1 MLLKIW
7 RAISFIGTNPHSER
21 REIRHIVIC
30 NRISLI
36 ISGLTFLLFIVAL
49 LYFGWIITVKMAL
62 GATFFFLTPI
72 LLNYFQYVS
81 ISRILLLLSLNLVS
95 LTASVADKFDVP
107 GVLEEFQ
114 YFQFRLLILAGSLFP
129 FILFKLEERK
139 RLITGILIS
148 FLCLVLY
155 DPVHHLF
162 GVGYYDA
169 GFTAPNYYFINYM
182 VGATFLIITGS
193 SFFLKYSF
201 ETYDKQNEILIANLS
216 DAKYVIQR
224 QQDQLTSENIHLS
237 QEVFEKNAQ
246 LSQTN
251 EELIRHNNDLLQF
264 SYTVSHNL
272 RGPVASLIGL
282 VNLFERK
289 ELTEDHQVILQ
300 HLELSSE
307 RLDTTIKDL
316 GSIIDMRNSVSK
328 IKQRLQWANE
338 LEHITILLKKE
349 IEDQHIE
356 LDSDF
361 SDAPMVYSIKP
372 MVSSILYNLVSNAI
386 KYHSPDRKLKI
397 SIRTTQID
405 NLVRLDVT
413 DNGMGIDLDKFKD
426 KVFGLYKRF
435 HTHTEGKGL
444 GLFLVK
450 LQAETLGGRV
460 EVKSKLD
467 SGTTF
472 SVFISSS
479 DQDN

>member
-1 MLLKIW
+1 MLVKIW
-7 RAISFIGTNPHSER
+7 RAISFIGTTPNSDR
-21 REIRHIVIC
+21 KEIRHIAIC

-36 ISGLTFLLFIVAL
+36 LSGFTFLLFIVAL
-49 LYFGWIITVKMAL
+49 LYFGWIVTVKIAL
-62 GATFFFLTPI
+62 GATFFFFVPI
-72 LLNYFQYVS
+72 ILNYFRYISV
-81 ISRILLLLSLNLVS
+81 SRILLLTSLNLIS
-95 LTASVADKFDVP
+95 LIASVADKFDVP
-107 GVLEEFQ
+107 GMLEEFQ
-114 YFQFRLLILAGSLFP
+114 YFQFRLLILAASLFP
-129 FILFKLEERK
+129 FILFKLEEKK
-139 RLITGILIS
+139 RLISGLLIS

-155 DPVHHLF
+155 DPIHHLF
-162 GVGYYDA
+162 GVGYYDM
-169 GFTAPNYYFINYM
+169 GFSAPNYYFTNYM

-201 ETYDKQNEILIANLS
+201 ETYEKQNEVLIQNLS
-216 DAKYVIQR
+216 HAKALIQ
-224 QQDQLTSENIHLS
+224 QQQEQLASENVELNR
-237 QEVFEKNAQ
+237 EVVEKNTQ

-251 EELIRHNNDLLQF
+251 EELIKHNNDLLQF

-282 VNLFERK
+282 VNLFDRK
-289 ELTEDHQVILQ
+289 ELKEDHQTILQ

-307 RLDTTIKDL
+307 RLDVTIKDL

-328 IKQRLQWANE
+328 TKQRLEWSNE

-349 IEDQHIE
+349 IEDQQVEIE
-356 LDSDF
+356 SDF
-361 SDAPMVYSIKP
+361 SKAPMVYSIKP
-372 MVSSILYNLVSNAI
+372 MVSSILYNLISNAI
-386 KYHSPDRKLKI
+386 KYHSPERKPKI
-397 SIRTTQID
+397 NIRTTQEND
-405 NLVRLDVT
+405 LVRLDIT

-450 LQAETLGGRV
+450 LQAETLGGRA

-472 SVFISSS
+472 SIFISSS
-479 DQDN
+479 SLDG

>member
-1 MLLKIW
+1 MLWKLW
-7 RAISFIGTNPHSER
+7 SRISFIGTNPNGER
-21 REIRHIVIC
+21 KENRHIIIC

-36 ISGLTFLLFIVAL
+36 LSGFTFVLFIVAL
-49 LYFGWIITVKMAL
+49 AYFGWIITVKMAL
-62 GATFFFLTPI
+62 GATFFFLLPI
-72 LLNYFQYVS
+72 ILNYFRYASV
-81 ISRILLLLSLNLVS
+81 SRILLLLSLNLIS
-95 LTASVADKFDVP
+95 LIASVADKFDVP
-107 GVLEEFQ
+107 GMLEEFQ
-114 YFQFRLLILAGSLFP
+114 YFQFRLLILAASLFP

-139 RLITGILIS
+139 FWISGLLIS
-148 FLCLVLY
+148 FSCLVFY
-155 DPVHHLF
+155 DPVHELF
-162 GVGYYDA
+162 NVGYYDV
-169 GFTAPNYYFINYM
+169 GFAAPNYYFTNYM

-201 ETYDKQNEILIANLS
+201 ETYERQNEILIKNLNN
-216 DAKYVIQR
+216 AKSLIQH
-224 QQDQLTSENIHLS
+224 QQEQLTSENIQLNR
-237 QEVFEKNAQ
+237 EVIEKNAQ

-282 VNLFERK
+282 VNLFDRK
-289 ELTEDHQVILQ
+289 ELKEDHQILLQ
-300 HLELSSE
+300 HLEISSD

-328 IKQRLQWANE
+328 TKQGVKWSDE

-349 IEDQHIE
+349 IEDQHVEIE
-356 LDSDF
+356 SDF
-361 SDAPMVYSIKP
+361 SKAPTVYSIKP
-372 MVSSILYNLVSNAI
+372 MVTSILYNLISNAI
-386 KYHSPDRKLKI
+386 KYHSPERKSKI
-397 SIRTTQID
+397 SIRTTQEND
-405 NLVRLDVT
+405 VVRLDVT

-450 LQAETLGGRV
+450 LQAETLGGRA
-460 EVKSKLD
+460 EVRSKLN

-472 SVFISSS
+472 SIFISSS
-479 DQDN
+479 NQDT

>member
-7 RAISFIGTNPHSER
+7 RVISFIGTNPNSDR
-21 REIRHIVIC
+21 KEIRHIVIC

-36 ISGLTFLLFIVAL
+36 LSGFTFLLFIVAL
-49 LYFGWIITVKMAL
+49 IYFGWIVTVKMAL

-72 LLNYFQYVS
+72 VLNHFQYVS
-81 ISRILLLLSLNLVS
+81 ISRILLLLSLNMVS
-95 LTASVADKFDVP
+95 LIASVADKFDVP
-107 GVLEEFQ
+107 VMLEEFQ
-114 YFQFRLLILAGSLFP
+114 YFQFRLLILAGSIFP
-129 FILFKLEERK
+129 FIIFKLEERK
-139 RLITGILIS
+139 RLISGILIS
-148 FLCLVLY
+148 FLCLVFY
-155 DPVHHLF
+155 DPIHHLF
-162 GVGYYDA
+162 GVGYYDV
-169 GFTAPNYYFINYM
+169 GFSAPNYYFTNYM

-201 ETYDKQNEILIANLS
+201 ETYEKQNEVLIENLS
-216 DAKYVIQR
+216 HAKALIQ
-224 QQDQLTSENIHLS
+224 QQQEQLASENIELNR
-237 QEVFEKNAQ
+237 EVVEKNTQ

-251 EELIRHNNDLLQF
+251 EELIKHNNDLLQF

-282 VNLFERK
+282 VNLIDRK
-289 ELTEDHQVILQ
+289 ELKDDHQVILQ
-300 HLELSSE
+300 HLEISSE

-328 IKQRLQWANE
+328 TKQRLEWSNE
-338 LEHITILLKKE
+338 LEHIMLLLKKE
-349 IEDQHIE
+349 IEDQQVEIE
-356 LDSDF
+356 SDF
-361 SDAPMVYSIKP
+361 TEAATVYSIKP
-372 MVSSILYNLVSNAI
+372 MVSSILYNLISNAI
-386 KYHSPDRKLKI
+386 KYHSPERKPKI
-397 SIRTTQID
+397 NIRTIQD
-405 NLVRLDVT
+405 NDLVRLDVT

-450 LQAETLGGRV
+450 LQAETLGGRA

-472 SVFISSS
+472 SIFISSS
-479 DQDN
+479 NQES

>member
-7 RAISFIGTNPHSER
+7 RVISFIGTDPNRER
-21 REIRHIVIC
+21 KENRHIIIC

-36 ISGLTFLLFIVAL
+36 LSGFTFLLFVIAL
-49 LYFGWIITVKMAL
+49 IYFGWIITVKMAL
-62 GATFFFLTPI
+62 GATFFFLFPI
-72 LLNYFQYVS
+72 ILNQYGYVS
-81 ISRILLLLSLNLVS
+81 ISRVLLLLSLNMVS
-95 LTASVADKFDVP
+95 LVASVADKFDVP
-107 GVLEEFQ
+107 GMLEEFQ
-114 YFQFRLLILAGSLFP
+114 YFQFRLLILAGSIFP
-129 FILFKLEERK
+129 FILFKLQERK
-139 RLITGILIS
+139 RLISGVLIS
-148 FLCLVLY
+148 FLCLVFY
-155 DPVHHLF
+155 DPIHHLF
-162 GVGYYDA
+162 DVGYYDV
-169 GFTAPNYYFINYM
+169 GFSAPNYYFTNYM

-201 ETYDKQNEILIANLS
+201 ETYERQNEILIENLS
-216 DAKYVIQR
+216 QAKAVIQE
-224 QQDQLTSENIHLS
+224 QQEQLASENILLNR
-237 QEVFEKNAQ
+237 EVVEKNAQ

-289 ELTEDHQVILQ
+289 ELKEDHQVILQ

-316 GSIIDMRNSVSK
+316 GSIIDLRNSVSK
-328 IKQRLQWANE
+328 TKQRLEWITE
-338 LEHITILLKKE
+338 LEHITMLLKKE
-349 IEDQHIE
+349 IEDQKVE
-356 LDSDF
+356 LESDF
-361 SDAPMVYSIKP
+361 SEAPTVYSIKP
-372 MVSSILYNLVSNAI
+372 MVTSILYNLVSNAI

-397 SIRTTQID
+397 NIRTTQTD
-405 NLVRLDVT
+405 NLVRLDVS

-450 LQAETLGGRV
+450 LQAETLGGRA

-467 SGTTF
+467 FGTTF
-472 SVFISSS
+472 SIFISSS
-479 DQDN
+479 HQDS

>member
-7 RAISFIGTNPHSER
+7 RAISFIGTNPNSDRKET
-21 REIRHIVIC
+21 RHIVVC

-36 ISGLTFLLFIVAL
+36 LSGFTFLLFLVAL
-49 LYFGWIITVKMAL
+49 AYFGWIITVKMAL
-62 GATFFFLTPI
+62 GATFFFFVPI
-72 LLNYFQYVS
+72 LFNYWGYVS
-81 ISRILLLLSLNLVS
+81 ISRILLLTSLNLVS

-107 GVLEEFQ
+107 VMLEEFQ

-139 RLITGILIS
+139 RLISGLLIS
-148 FLCLVLY
+148 FLCLVSY
-155 DPVHHLF
+155 DPIHHLF
-162 GVGYYDA
+162 GVGYYDV
-169 GFTAPNYYFINYM
+169 GFSAPNYYFTNYM
-182 VGATFLIITGS
+182 VGATYLIITGS

-201 ETYDKQNEILIANLS
+201 ETYERQNEILIENLS
-216 DAKYVIQR
+216 RAKALIQ
-224 QQDQLTSENIHLS
+224 QQQEQLASENIELNR
-237 QEVFEKNAQ
+237 EVVEKNAQ

-251 EELIRHNNDLLQF
+251 EELIKHNNDLLQF

-282 VNLFERK
+282 VNLFDRK
-289 ELTEDHQVILQ
+289 DLKEDHQIILQ

-328 IKQRLQWANE
+328 KKQRVEWASE

-349 IEDQHIE
+349 IEDQRMEIE
-356 LDSDF
+356 SDF
-361 SDAPMVYSIKP
+361 SKAQTVYSIKP
-372 MVSSILYNLVSNAI
+372 MVTSILYNLVSNAI
-386 KYHSPDRKLKI
+386 KYHSPDRTPKI
-397 SIRTTQID
+397 TIRTTQEND
-405 NLVRLDVT
+405 LVRLDVT

-450 LQAETLGGRV
+450 LQAETLGGRA
-460 EVKSKLD
+460 EVSSKLN

-472 SVFISSS
+472 SIFISSS
-479 DQDN
+479 QEG